1 MTVRLTTDGNTG
13 STEELFINVIA
24 GTDSGALKQS
34 SVTSMMKYTAILIM
48 KKIIKSGKI
57 NLSRVISYFQFF
69 LKSVKVNG

>member
-57 NLSRVISYFQFF
+57 NLYRGYIIFSIVS
-69 LKSVKVNG
+69 KSVKVNG

>member
-34 SVTSMMKYTAILIM
+34 FVTSTMKYTAILIM
-48 KKIIKSGKI
+48 KKIIKSGKKLI
-57 NLSRVISYFQFF
+57 FTGVISYFQLF
-69 LKSVKVNG
+69 KKV